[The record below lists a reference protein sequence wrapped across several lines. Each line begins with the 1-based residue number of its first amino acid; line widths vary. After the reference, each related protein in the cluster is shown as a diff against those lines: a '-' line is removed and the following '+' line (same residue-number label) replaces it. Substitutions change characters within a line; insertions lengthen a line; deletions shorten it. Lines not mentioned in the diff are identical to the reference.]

1 MATENPNPNTPSN
14 PSSVSSFTGDAWK
27 RAKASTET
35 PIPAWIFAGS
45 RKSWICFN

>member
-1 MATENPNPNTPSN
+1 MTTETSNQNTLSN
-14 PSSVSSFTGDAWK
+14 SSSVSSFTGDAWK

-45 RKSWICFN
+45 CKS